1 MAIANNEI
9 QVQWSSA
16 NSVSVSAGGS
26 QTSDA
31 FSFSATAF
39 DAMVTLKA
47 DNNGT
52 PASGDRVEIYAL
64 QSCGDPDG
72 ASATEYPAGAGDGV
86 LLAVLDTYANDP
98 MIKTVSLPVAAPYL
112 KIFAKNNAASNAITV
127 SACINEKT
135 SS

>member
-26 QTSDA
+26 QASDA

-52 PASGDRVEIYAL
+52 PASGDSVDLYYLPTA
-64 QSCGDPDG
+64 GDPDG
-72 ASATEYPAGAGDGV
+72 ASADEYPADDTNGIF
-86 LLAVLDTYANDP
+86 LARLDTYAEDP
-98 MIKTVSLPVAAPYL
+98 CVATLTIPVAKGGKLY
-112 KIFAKNNAASNAITV
+112 AKSNAASNSITV

-135 SS
+135 AS